1 MPGETEQ
8 TGGFIMNKHLI
19 GALIIAASAAAA
31 GPAFASGY
39 GPAVHYDPISGAPT
53 SQRGQSVQ
61 TLRENYNATE
71 AQVTRKTDTR
81 SYGGIAD
88 STSNWGDRA
97 VPAGNGPSPFAHH

>member
-1 MPGETEQ
+1 MPDETEQ

-19 GALIIAASAAAA
+19 AALIIAASAAVAA
-31 GPAFASGY
+31 PAFASGY

-71 AQVTRKTDTR
+71 AHVTRKTDTR